1 MTLLPAWNGY
11 IRGTMF
17 RLGVSL
23 DELAWRMDV
32 SRTYLSKTLNNSKST
47 PQYRAKVERALLT
60 CAKQR
65 GITAADLASP
75 DGFTAYELG
84 GYAC

>member
-1 MTLLPAWNGY
+1 
-11 IRGTMF
+11 MF

-32 SRTYLSKTLNNSKST
+32 SRTYLSKTLNHSKT
-47 PQYRAKVERALLT
+47 TAQCRAKVERALLT
-60 CAKQR
+60 CAEQR

-75 DGFTAYELG
+75 DGLTAYELG